1 MAADLVVF
9 DPDRI
14 AARSTYSD
22 GRQPAVGMEHVVVN
36 GELVLESGAR
46 TPARPGRALRPARA

>member
-1 MAADLVVF
+1 
-9 DPDRI
+9 
-14 AARSTYSD
+14 
-22 GRQPAVGMEHVVVN
+22 VGMEHVVVN